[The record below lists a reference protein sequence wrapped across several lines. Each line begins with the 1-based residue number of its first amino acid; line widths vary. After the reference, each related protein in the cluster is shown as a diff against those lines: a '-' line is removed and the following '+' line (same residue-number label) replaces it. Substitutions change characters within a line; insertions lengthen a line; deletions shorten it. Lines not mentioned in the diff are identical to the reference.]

1 MKFKNSIAWQNLSQ
15 FESMRTS
22 LDSFLLFSV
31 VDYFQ
36 SKRILEIGYR
46 EGYSFGL
53 MLQAS
58 HPNATLDAVDPTFAG
73 SKIFEYIVT
82 NKKYTFYEMSS
93 MDFDYNGTYDF
104 INVDGN
110 HEYEYALTDINNA
123 VDHLSPNGILMI
135 DDYSLPGVDRAITE
149 MLSQNLMV
157 KPVLKGLQ
165 QVFFIKLGSTLPF
178 SNYELDVLQNKTGDF
193 LQISHVNY
201 KGFDIVDVWCKHVFV
216 KHPEIFNQII
226 QTYDL

>member
-1 MKFKNSIAWQNLSQ
+1 MKFKNSLAWQNLNQ

-31 VDYFQ
+31 VNYFQ

-58 HPNATLDAVDPTFAG
+58 HPDATLDAVDLTFAV
-73 SKIFEYIVT
+73 SKIFEYIIT
-82 NKKYTFYEMSS
+82 NKEYTFHEMSS
-93 MDFDYNGTYDF
+93 IDFNYNGTYDF

-110 HEYEYALTDINNA
+110 HEYEHAIADISNA
-123 VDHLSPNGILMI
+123 IAHLSPNGILMV

-149 MLSQNLMV
+149 VLLQNPGV

-165 QVFFIKLGSTLPF
+165 QVFFVKLGSTLPF
-178 SNYELDVLQNKTGDF
+178 ADYELHVLQNKTGDF

-216 KHPEIFNQII
+216 KHPEIFKQVVD
-226 QTYDL
+226 TYNL